1 MTIDIGNTHTVIGIF
16 KDQKLINHWRITSD
30 LARTEDEI
38 AVVLNSLLEE
48 QEIEKSDLRGGAISS
63 VVPELTPIYR
73 IMCKRYLE
81 IDPLIIGAWNE
92 LGLAIKYKDPKA
104 VGADRLC
111 NAVAG
116 KEKYGAPLIIIDFG
130 TATTFDCL
138 DDNGDY
144 LGGII
149 APGIST
155 SIDALHRRAAK
166 LPKVDIN
173 FPARLIGRTTDESIQ
188 SGILFGTTV
197 MIDGLVEKIKLELGE
212 NTTVIATGGLAKKIA
227 KQTKSIEHVDV
238 YLSLE
243 GIASI
248 YQKNEK
254 AEDSIG

>member
-1 MTIDIGNTHTVIGIF
+1 MLMTIDIGNTHTVIGIF
-16 KDQKLINHWRITSD
+16 KGSQLQNHWRITSD

-38 AVVLNSLLEE
+38 AVVLNFLLQE
-48 QEIEKSDLRGGAISS
+48 QGILKSRLRGAAISS

-73 IMCKRYLE
+73 LMCKRYLE

-92 LGLAIKYKDPKA
+92 LGMSIKYKDPKA

-116 KEKYGAPLIIIDFG
+116 KEKYGVPLIIIDFG

-138 DDNGDY
+138 DSRGDY

-149 APGIST
+149 APGIAT

-166 LPKVDIN
+166 LPKVDVN
-173 FPARLIGRTTDESIQ
+173 YPARLIGRTTDESIQ
-188 SGILFGTTV
+188 SGIVIGTIV
-197 MIDGLVEKIKLELGE
+197 MIDGLVVKIKNELGSE
-212 NTTVIATGGLAKKIA
+212 TAVVATGGLAKKIA
-227 KQTKSIEHVDV
+227 KQTAVIKHVDP

-248 YQKNEK
+248 YEMNRPV
-254 AEDSIG
+254 